1 MPVWGWILSALG
13 TIAAGIG
20 LGYLIIFLFWK
31 IEKILGPLPV
41 IRKEIP
47 QPVAEVTLAEEEI
60 KEEVPV
66 EEETVIIE
74 EEIPVQEEIPVREE
88 EVPEVKE
95 ESMGEATPI
104 MDELRTG
111 KDAKS
116 IKFATVL
123 TKKFNHPFRTVTA
136 IVCWDVAVENGD
148 AIYDTEG
155 QVRTFRVAVGQDG
168 EAIQRYFLVD
178 EDLQNVIS
186 VVSGKNYIKQET
198 TLDVDKMRRMNA

>member
-13 TIAAGIG
+13 TIATGIG

-31 IEKILGPLPV
+31 IEKVLGPLPV

-47 QPVAEVTLAEEEI
+47 QPAAAIAPPEETTSEEI
-60 KEEVPV
+60 PVEAEPPV
-66 EEETVIIE
+66 EEEIL
-74 EEIPVQEEIPVREE
+74 VQEEIPVRKED
-88 EVPEVKE
+88 VPEEKE
-95 ESMGEATPI
+95 VSIEEATPV
-104 MDELRTG
+104 MNELHTG

-116 IKFATVL
+116 IRFTTVL
-123 TKKFNHPFRTVTA
+123 TKQFNHPFRTVST

-148 AIYDTEG
+148 AVYDTEG
-155 QVRTFRVAVGQDG
+155 QVRTFRADIGQEG
-168 EAIQRYFLVD
+168 EAKKRYCLVD
-178 EDLQNVIS
+178 EDLQNIIS